1 VEKTA
6 ELLKAVAQNDVGGC
20 FEAWRARVERRVA
33 ADGNYFEGGSDVPAI
48 MFNYFCIFNFIILY
62 NDQQMHN

>member
-1 VEKTA
+1 MEKMA

-33 ADGNYFEGGSDVPAI
+33 TDGNYFEGNRMYP
-48 MFNYFCIFNFIILY
+48 
-62 NDQQMHN
+62 Q